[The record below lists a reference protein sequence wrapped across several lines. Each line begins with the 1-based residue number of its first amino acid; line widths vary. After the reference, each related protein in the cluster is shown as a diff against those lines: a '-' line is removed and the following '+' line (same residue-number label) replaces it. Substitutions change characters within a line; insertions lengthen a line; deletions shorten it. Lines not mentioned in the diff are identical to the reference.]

1 MIGDLDRT
9 LPVPL
14 KHACKRMK
22 HVFIPGTLATLGAF
36 IVTFVDD
43 LDLDVD
49 GG

>member
-1 MIGDLDRT
+1 MDRI
-9 LPVPL
+9 LHVRL
-14 KHACKRMK
+14 KHARERMK
-22 HVFIPGTLATLGAF
+22 HVFLPGTLATLGAF